1 MDIELDEMNFN
12 NLDYGALGRIRIGSM
27 ALSTLISAVL
37 TFITCFIVMQIILKT
52 LERIL
57 GRANKIDGTLKG
69 FIHSAVKI
77 VLWILTGIIVA
88 GALGIPTTSLV
99 ALISIAG
106 LALSLSVQNILSNL
120 FSGLTLLVSKPFKSG
135 DYVEVGG
142 RNGIIKSVGLFYT
155 QLNTLDNVSINI
167 PNSDVTG
174 TTVMNYSREQLRR
187 VDRVFSAAYE
197 SSTEDVKAAIL
208 EAISRDEKILQ
219 DPVPFVRLSE
229 YKDSCIEYT
238 VRVWCKCADYWDVFF
253 NLNENVRD
261 CFAEKGVEMTYNHMN
276 VALVNKNWTQKAKNW
291 TLKNIWRTTLMK
303 ACTSGPPPLDRT

>member
-174 TTVMNYSREQLRR
+174 TTVMNYSREPLRR

-276 VALVNKNWTQKAKNW
+276 VHILE
-291 TLKNIWRTTLMK
+291 
-303 ACTSGPPPLDRT
+303 S

>member
-69 FIHSAVKI
+69 FIHSDVKI
-77 VLWILTGIIVA
+77 ILWILTGIIVA

-174 TTVMNYSREQLRR
+174 TTVINYSREPLRR

-197 SSTEDVKAAIL
+197 SSTEDVKAAVF
-208 EAISRDEKILQ
+208 EAISRDEKILR
-219 DPVPFVRLSE
+219 DPAPFVRLSE

-276 VALVNKNWTQKAKNW
+276 VHILEN
-291 TLKNIWRTTLMK
+291 
-303 ACTSGPPPLDRT
+303 

>member
-52 LERIL
+52 LERVL

-174 TTVMNYSREQLRR
+174 TTVINYSREPLRR

-197 SSTEDVKAAIL
+197 SSTEDVKAAVF
-208 EAISRDEKILQ
+208 EAISRDEKILR
-219 DPVPFVRLSE
+219 DPAPFVRLSE

-276 VALVNKNWTQKAKNW
+276 VHILEN
-291 TLKNIWRTTLMK
+291 
-303 ACTSGPPPLDRT
+303 

>member
-27 ALSTLISAVL
+27 ALSTFISAVL

-174 TTVMNYSREQLRR
+174 TTVINYSREPLRR

-197 SSTEDVKAAIL
+197 SSTENVKAAVF
-208 EAISRDEKILQ
+208 EAISRDEKILR
-219 DPVPFVRLSE
+219 DPAPFVRLSE

-276 VALVNKNWTQKAKNW
+276 VHILEN
-291 TLKNIWRTTLMK
+291 
-303 ACTSGPPPLDRT
+303 

>member
-174 TTVMNYSREQLRR
+174 TTVINYSREPLRR

-197 SSTEDVKAAIL
+197 SSTENVKAAVL
-208 EAISRDEKILQ
+208 EAISRDEKILR
-219 DPVPFVRLSE
+219 DPAPFVRLSE
-229 YKDSCIEYT
+229 YKESCIEYT

-276 VALVNKNWTQKAKNW
+276 VHILEN
-291 TLKNIWRTTLMK
+291 
-303 ACTSGPPPLDRT
+303 

>member
-12 NLDYGALGRIRIGSM
+12 NLDYGALGRIQIGSM

-174 TTVMNYSREQLRR
+174 TTVMNYSREPLRR

-276 VALVNKNWTQKAKNW
+276 IHILEN
-291 TLKNIWRTTLMK
+291 
-303 ACTSGPPPLDRT
+303 

>member
-174 TTVMNYSREQLRR
+174 TTVMNYSREPLRR

-208 EAISRDEKILQ
+208 EAISRDEKILR
-219 DPVPFVRLSE
+219 DPAPFVRLSE

-253 NLNENVRD
+253 NLNENVRES
-261 CFAEKGVEMTYNHMN
+261 FAEKGVEMTYNHMN
-276 VALVNKNWTQKAKNW
+276 VHILEN
-291 TLKNIWRTTLMK
+291 
-303 ACTSGPPPLDRT
+303 

>member
-52 LERIL
+52 LERIM

-77 VLWILTGIIVA
+77 ILWILTGIIVA

-135 DYVEVGG
+135 DFVEVGG

-174 TTVMNYSREQLRR
+174 TTVINYSREPLRR

-208 EAISRDEKILQ
+208 EAISHDEKILKN
-219 DPVPFVRLSE
+219 PAPFVRLSE

-261 CFAEKGVEMTYNHMN
+261 CFAAKGVEMTYNHMI
-276 VALVNKNWTQKAKNW
+276 V
-291 TLKNIWRTTLMK
+291 
-303 ACTSGPPPLDRT
+303 SY

>member
-77 VLWILTGIIVA
+77 ILWILTGIIVA

-174 TTVMNYSREQLRR
+174 TTVINYSREPLRR

-197 SSTEDVKAAIL
+197 SSTENVKAAIY
-208 EAISRDEKILQ
+208 EAISRDEKILR
-219 DPVPFVRLSE
+219 DPAPFVRLSE

-276 VALVNKNWTQKAKNW
+276 VHILEN
-291 TLKNIWRTTLMK
+291 
-303 ACTSGPPPLDRT
+303 

>member
-174 TTVMNYSREQLRR
+174 TTVINYSREPLRR

-197 SSTEDVKAAIL
+197 SSTENVKAAVF
-208 EAISRDEKILQ
+208 EAISRDEKILR
-219 DPVPFVRLSE
+219 DPAPFVRLSE
-229 YKDSCIEYT
+229 YKESCIEYT

-253 NLNENVRD
+253 NLNENFRD

-276 VALVNKNWTQKAKNW
+276 VHILEN
-291 TLKNIWRTTLMK
+291 
-303 ACTSGPPPLDRT
+303 

>member
-174 TTVMNYSREQLRR
+174 TTVINYSREPLRR

-261 CFAEKGVEMTYNHMN
+261 CFAEKSVEMTYNHMN
-276 VALVNKNWTQKAKNW
+276 VHILE
-291 TLKNIWRTTLMK
+291 
-303 ACTSGPPPLDRT
+303 S

>member
-1 MDIELDEMNFN
+1 M
-12 NLDYGALGRIRIGSM
+12 
-27 ALSTLISAVL
+27 
-37 TFITCFIVMQIILKT
+37 
-52 LERIL
+52 

-77 VLWILTGIIVA
+77 ILWILTGIIVA

-174 TTVMNYSREQLRR
+174 TTVINYSREPLRR
-187 VDRVFSAAYE
+187 VDRVFSASYE
-197 SSTEDVKAAIL
+197 SSTENVKAAVF
-208 EAISRDEKILQ
+208 EAISRDEKILR
-219 DPVPFVRLSE
+219 DPAPFVRLSE

-276 VALVNKNWTQKAKNW
+276 VHILEN
-291 TLKNIWRTTLMK
+291 
-303 ACTSGPPPLDRT
+303 

>member
-135 DYVEVGG
+135 DFVEVGG

-174 TTVMNYSREQLRR
+174 TTVINYSREPLRR

-208 EAISRDEKILQ
+208 EAISHDEKILK
-219 DPVPFVRLSE
+219 DPAPFVRLSE

-261 CFAEKGVEMTYNHMN
+261 CFAEKSVEMTYNHMN
-276 VALVNKNWTQKAKNW
+276 VHILE
-291 TLKNIWRTTLMK
+291 
-303 ACTSGPPPLDRT
+303 S

>member
-135 DYVEVGG
+135 DFVEVGG

-174 TTVMNYSREQLRR
+174 TTVINYSREPLRR

-197 SSTEDVKAAIL
+197 SSTENVKAAVF
-208 EAISRDEKILQ
+208 EAISRDEKILR
-219 DPVPFVRLSE
+219 DPAPFVRLSE
-229 YKDSCIEYT
+229 YKESCIEYT

-276 VALVNKNWTQKAKNW
+276 VHILEN
-291 TLKNIWRTTLMK
+291 
-303 ACTSGPPPLDRT
+303 

>member
-174 TTVMNYSREQLRR
+174 TTVINYSREPLRR

-197 SSTEDVKAAIL
+197 SSTENVKAAVF
-208 EAISRDEKILQ
+208 EAISRDEKILR
-219 DPVPFVRLSE
+219 DPAPFVRLSE
-229 YKDSCIEYT
+229 YKESCIEYT

-276 VALVNKNWTQKAKNW
+276 VHILEN
-291 TLKNIWRTTLMK
+291 
-303 ACTSGPPPLDRT
+303 

>member
-1 MDIELDEMNFN
+1 
-12 NLDYGALGRIRIGSM
+12 
-27 ALSTLISAVL
+27 
-37 TFITCFIVMQIILKT
+37 MQIILKT

-77 VLWILTGIIVA
+77 ILWILTGIIVA

-174 TTVMNYSREQLRR
+174 TTVINYSREPLRR
-187 VDRVFSAAYE
+187 VDRVVSDAYE

-208 EAISRDEKILQ
+208 EAISHDEKILK
-219 DPVPFVRLSE
+219 DPAPFVRLSE

-253 NLNENVRD
+253 NLNENVRES
-261 CFAEKGVEMTYNHMN
+261 FAAKGVEMTYNHMN
-276 VALVNKNWTQKAKNW
+276 VHILEN
-291 TLKNIWRTTLMK
+291 
-303 ACTSGPPPLDRT
+303 

>member
-135 DYVEVGG
+135 DFVEVGG

-174 TTVMNYSREQLRR
+174 TTVINYSREPLRR
-187 VDRVFSAAYE
+187 VDRIFSAAYE
-197 SSTEDVKAAIL
+197 SSTEDVKAAIY
-208 EAISRDEKILQ
+208 EAFSRDEKILR
-219 DPVPFVRLSE
+219 DPAPFVRLSE

-253 NLNENVRD
+253 NLNENVRES
-261 CFAEKGVEMTYNHMN
+261 FAEKGVEMTYNHMN
-276 VALVNKNWTQKAKNW
+276 VHILEN
-291 TLKNIWRTTLMK
+291 
-303 ACTSGPPPLDRT
+303 

>member
-52 LERIL
+52 LERIM

-135 DYVEVGG
+135 DYIEVGG

-174 TTVMNYSREQLRR
+174 TTVMNYSREPLRR

-197 SSTEDVKAAIL
+197 SSTEDVKAAIFD
-208 EAISRDEKILQ
+208 AISRDEKILQ

-276 VALVNKNWTQKAKNW
+276 VHILEN
-291 TLKNIWRTTLMK
+291 
-303 ACTSGPPPLDRT
+303 

>member
-77 VLWILTGIIVA
+77 ILWILTGIIVA

-135 DYVEVGG
+135 DFVEVGG

-174 TTVMNYSREQLRR
+174 TTVINYSREPLRR

-197 SSTEDVKAAIL
+197 SSTEDVKAAIY
-208 EAISRDEKILQ
+208 EAISRDEKILR
-219 DPVPFVRLSE
+219 DPAPFVRLSE

-261 CFAEKGVEMTYNHMN
+261 CFAAKGVEMTYNHMN
-276 VALVNKNWTQKAKNW
+276 VHILEN
-291 TLKNIWRTTLMK
+291 
-303 ACTSGPPPLDRT
+303 

>member
-174 TTVMNYSREQLRR
+174 TTVINYSREPLRR
-187 VDRVFSAAYE
+187 VDRVFSASYE
-197 SSTEDVKAAIL
+197 SSTENVKAAVF
-208 EAISRDEKILQ
+208 EAISRDEKILR
-219 DPVPFVRLSE
+219 DPAPFVRLSE
-229 YKDSCIEYT
+229 YKESCIEYT

-276 VALVNKNWTQKAKNW
+276 VHILEN
-291 TLKNIWRTTLMK
+291 
-303 ACTSGPPPLDRT
+303 

>member
-52 LERIL
+52 LERIM

-77 VLWILTGIIVA
+77 ILWILTGIIVA

-174 TTVMNYSREQLRR
+174 TTVMNYSREPLRR

-276 VALVNKNWTQKAKNW
+276 VHILEN
-291 TLKNIWRTTLMK
+291 
-303 ACTSGPPPLDRT
+303 

>member
-174 TTVMNYSREQLRR
+174 TTVINYSREPLRR

-197 SSTEDVKAAIL
+197 SSTENVKAAVF
-208 EAISRDEKILQ
+208 EAISRDEKILR
-219 DPVPFVRLSE
+219 DPAPFVRLSE

-253 NLNENVRD
+253 NLNENVRES
-261 CFAEKGVEMTYNHMN
+261 FAEKGVEMTYNHMN
-276 VALVNKNWTQKAKNW
+276 VHILEN
-291 TLKNIWRTTLMK
+291 
-303 ACTSGPPPLDRT
+303 

>member
-12 NLDYGALGRIRIGSM
+12 NLDYGALGRIQIGSM

-37 TFITCFIVMQIILKT
+37 TFITCFIVLQIILKT
-52 LERIL
+52 LERVL

-174 TTVMNYSREQLRR
+174 TTVMNYSREPLRR

-261 CFAEKGVEMTYNHMN
+261 CFAEKSVEMTYNHMN
-276 VALVNKNWTQKAKNW
+276 VHILE
-291 TLKNIWRTTLMK
+291 
-303 ACTSGPPPLDRT
+303 S

>member
-174 TTVMNYSREQLRR
+174 TTIINYSREPLRR

-197 SSTEDVKAAIL
+197 SSTENVKAAVF
-208 EAISRDEKILQ
+208 EAISRDEKILR
-219 DPVPFVRLSE
+219 DPAPFVRLSE

-276 VALVNKNWTQKAKNW
+276 VHILEN
-291 TLKNIWRTTLMK
+291 
-303 ACTSGPPPLDRT
+303 

>member
-174 TTVMNYSREQLRR
+174 TTVMNYSREPLRR

-197 SSTEDVKAAIL
+197 SSTEDVKAAIY
-208 EAISRDEKILQ
+208 EAISRDEKILR
-219 DPVPFVRLSE
+219 DPAPFVRLSE

-261 CFAEKGVEMTYNHMN
+261 CFAAKGVEMTYNHMN
-276 VALVNKNWTQKAKNW
+276 VHILEN
-291 TLKNIWRTTLMK
+291 
-303 ACTSGPPPLDRT
+303 

>member
-174 TTVMNYSREQLRR
+174 TTVINYSREPLRR
-187 VDRVFSAAYE
+187 VDRVYSASYE
-197 SSTEDVKAAIL
+197 SSTENVKAAVF
-208 EAISRDEKILQ
+208 EAISRDEKILR
-219 DPVPFVRLSE
+219 DPAPFVRLSE

-276 VALVNKNWTQKAKNW
+276 VHILEN
-291 TLKNIWRTTLMK
+291 
-303 ACTSGPPPLDRT
+303 

>member
-88 GALGIPTTSLV
+88 GAPGIPTTSLV

-174 TTVMNYSREQLRR
+174 TTVINYSREPLRR
-187 VDRVFSAAYE
+187 VDRVYSASYE
-197 SSTEDVKAAIL
+197 SSTENVKAAVF
-208 EAISRDEKILQ
+208 EAISRDEKILR
-219 DPVPFVRLSE
+219 DPAPFVRLSE

-276 VALVNKNWTQKAKNW
+276 VHILEN
-291 TLKNIWRTTLMK
+291 
-303 ACTSGPPPLDRT
+303 

>member
-37 TFITCFIVMQIILKT
+37 TFITCFIVLQIILKT
-52 LERIL
+52 LERVL

-77 VLWILTGIIVA
+77 ILWILTGIIVA

-174 TTVMNYSREQLRR
+174 TTVINYSREPLRR
-187 VDRVFSAAYE
+187 VDRVFSASYE
-197 SSTEDVKAAIL
+197 SSTENVKAAVF
-208 EAISRDEKILQ
+208 EAISRDEKILR
-219 DPVPFVRLSE
+219 DPAPFVRLSE

-276 VALVNKNWTQKAKNW
+276 VHILEN
-291 TLKNIWRTTLMK
+291 
-303 ACTSGPPPLDRT
+303 

>member
-77 VLWILTGIIVA
+77 ILWILTGIIVA

-174 TTVMNYSREQLRR
+174 TTVINYSREPLRR
-187 VDRVFSAAYE
+187 VDRIFSAAYE

-208 EAISRDEKILQ
+208 EAISHDEKILK
-219 DPVPFVRLSE
+219 DPAPFVRLSE

-261 CFAEKGVEMTYNHMN
+261 CFAAKGVEMTYNHMN
-276 VALVNKNWTQKAKNW
+276 VHILEN
-291 TLKNIWRTTLMK
+291 
-303 ACTSGPPPLDRT
+303 

>member
-77 VLWILTGIIVA
+77 ILWILTGIIVA

-174 TTVMNYSREQLRR
+174 TTVINYSREPLRR

-197 SSTEDVKAAIL
+197 SSTEAVKAAIY
-208 EAISRDEKILQ
+208 EAISRDEKILR
-219 DPVPFVRLSE
+219 DPAPFVRLSE

-253 NLNENVRD
+253 NLNENVRES
-261 CFAEKGVEMTYNHMN
+261 FAEKGVEMTYNHMN
-276 VALVNKNWTQKAKNW
+276 VHILEN
-291 TLKNIWRTTLMK
+291 
-303 ACTSGPPPLDRT
+303 

>member
-12 NLDYGALGRIRIGSM
+12 NLDYGALGRIQIGSM

-52 LERIL
+52 LERFL

-174 TTVMNYSREQLRR
+174 TTVMNYSREPLRR

-261 CFAEKGVEMTYNHMN
+261 CFAEKSVEMTYNHMN
-276 VALVNKNWTQKAKNW
+276 VHILE
-291 TLKNIWRTTLMK
+291 
-303 ACTSGPPPLDRT
+303 S

>member
-12 NLDYGALGRIRIGSM
+12 NLDYGALGRIQIGSM

-52 LERIL
+52 LERVL

-174 TTVMNYSREQLRR
+174 TTVMNYSREPLRR

-261 CFAEKGVEMTYNHMN
+261 CFAEKSVEMTYNHMN
-276 VALVNKNWTQKAKNW
+276 VHILE
-291 TLKNIWRTTLMK
+291 
-303 ACTSGPPPLDRT
+303 S

>member
-52 LERIL
+52 LERVL
-57 GRANKIDGTLKG
+57 RRANKIDGTLKG

-174 TTVMNYSREQLRR
+174 TTVINYSREPLRR

-276 VALVNKNWTQKAKNW
+276 VHILEN
-291 TLKNIWRTTLMK
+291 
-303 ACTSGPPPLDRT
+303 

>member
-77 VLWILTGIIVA
+77 ILWSLTGIIVA

-174 TTVMNYSREQLRR
+174 TTVINYSREPLRR
-187 VDRVFSAAYE
+187 VDRVFSASYE
-197 SSTEDVKAAIL
+197 SSTENVKAAVF
-208 EAISRDEKILQ
+208 EAISRDEKILR
-219 DPVPFVRLSE
+219 DPAPFVRLSE

-276 VALVNKNWTQKAKNW
+276 VHILEN
-291 TLKNIWRTTLMK
+291 
-303 ACTSGPPPLDRT
+303 

>member
-52 LERIL
+52 LERIM

-77 VLWILTGIIVA
+77 ILWILTGIIVA

-174 TTVMNYSREQLRR
+174 TTVINYSREPLRR

-197 SSTEDVKAAIL
+197 SSTEDVKAAIF
-208 EAISRDEKILQ
+208 EAISRDEKILR
-219 DPVPFVRLSE
+219 DPAPFVRLSE

-253 NLNENVRD
+253 NLNENVRES
-261 CFAEKGVEMTYNHMN
+261 FAEKGVEMTYNHMN
-276 VALVNKNWTQKAKNW
+276 VHILEN
-291 TLKNIWRTTLMK
+291 
-303 ACTSGPPPLDRT
+303 

>member
-12 NLDYGALGRIRIGSM
+12 NLDYGALGRIQIGSM

-174 TTVMNYSREQLRR
+174 TTVINYSREPLRR

-197 SSTEDVKAAIL
+197 SSTENVKAAVF
-208 EAISRDEKILQ
+208 EAISRDEKILR
-219 DPVPFVRLSE
+219 DPAPFVRLSE
-229 YKDSCIEYT
+229 YKESCIEYT

-276 VALVNKNWTQKAKNW
+276 VHILEN
-291 TLKNIWRTTLMK
+291 
-303 ACTSGPPPLDRT
+303 

>member
-77 VLWILTGIIVA
+77 ILWILTGIIVA

-174 TTVMNYSREQLRR
+174 TTIINYNREPLRR

-197 SSTEDVKAAIL
+197 SSTEDVKAAIY
-208 EAISRDEKILQ
+208 EAISRDEKILR
-219 DPVPFVRLSE
+219 DPAPFVRLSE

-253 NLNENVRD
+253 NLNENVRES
-261 CFAEKGVEMTYNHMN
+261 FAEKGVEMTYNHMN
-276 VALVNKNWTQKAKNW
+276 VHILEN
-291 TLKNIWRTTLMK
+291 
-303 ACTSGPPPLDRT
+303 

>member
-174 TTVMNYSREQLRR
+174 TTVINYSREPLRR

-276 VALVNKNWTQKAKNW
+276 VHILEN
-291 TLKNIWRTTLMK
+291 
-303 ACTSGPPPLDRT
+303 